1 MNTWTYPAVVRRVV
15 DGDTLILDLDMGL
28 SVWRLGERCRL
39 QGINAPEMDT
49 IEGQQARAFLAGL
62 LTPQGMPSQVT
73 FRSRK
78 LDKYGRPLGSVI
90 LPNGHDL
97 ESVLVAAGH
106 ATEAA

>member
-1 MNTWTYPAVVRRVV
+1 MWTYPAVVRRVV

-39 QGINAPEMDT
+39 QGIDAPELDT

-62 LTPQGMPSQVT
+62 LTPQGRPSEVT
-73 FRSRK
+73 FHSRK
-78 LDKYGRPLGSVI
+78 LDKWGCPLGYVM
-90 LPNGHDL
+90 LPTGQSLADL
-97 ESVLVAAGH
+97 LLASGH